1 MQFIEDSFVSKS
13 QLIDD
18 STLQYLIDDKKNI
31 EITDKYISFADLDVT
46 VFILSGKS
54 YMDLVSKDF
63 AKNYHNSLK
72 IYQNEMG
79 FFNKFQ
85 KILESNGNGQY
96 RVFIKYNKIVSE
108 NNKHYLRS
116 ELRPVPVLFRS
127 NSVANQKLQVA
138 FNVIKSLTL
147 RKIYKNNYAKHCVN
161 KIVVNGEELIE
172 NENENET
179 NINLCVIALE
189 HENNVNFFGLII
201 FMNKNLF

>member
-1 MQFIEDSFVSKS
+1 MQFIENSFVSKA

-18 STLQYLIDDKKNI
+18 YTLQTLVDNNQNLEVTNKL
-31 EITDKYISFADLDVT
+31 ISFSDLDVT
-46 VFILSGKS
+46 VFILSGKN
-54 YMDLVSKDF
+54 YVDIVSKDF

-79 FFNKFQ
+79 FFDKSQ
-85 KILESNGNGQY
+85 KILKSNGQH
-96 RVFIKYNKIVSE
+96 RVYIRYNKIVSE
-108 NNKHYLRS
+108 NSKHYLRS

-147 RKIYKNNYAKHCVN
+147 HKLYKNNYAKHCVN
-161 KIVVNGEELIE
+161 KIVVNGEEVKD
-172 NENENET
+172 NENET

-189 HENNVNFFGLII
+189 HKNDVTVFFILNMNNKYF
-201 FMNKNLF
+201 